1 MREPPKGSWAGK
13 TLGHGGPDQPVSGHD
28 GRYRHPRKAVTS
40 PPGQRHGIRH
50 GESTAEARRE
60 SGGSTASIVA
70 RVTDAP

>member
-1 MREPPKGSWAGK
+1 M
-13 TLGHGGPDQPVSGHD
+13 
-28 GRYRHPRKAVTS
+28 S